1 MLRNKQI
8 FQIAHLGLNI
18 FLIVLLFG
26 CRPEDNVSGSQDT
39 VEEELL
45 PTQTAQSE
53 AVTAT
58 IMLSTLT
65 PSPQPSSTPT
75 LPSATSTPLSAT
87 IEPTTTATPEITP
100 MPGSEIER
108 IFNIGGARIYDYWG
122 ERVAIS
128 PDERWLAVINVHQ
141 EVGSDGVNK
150 ARWEEVR
157 VYDFK
162 TGQQH
167 HLLQRTPGI
176 AAETYVA
183 MAFSPDSQWLAVAGT
198 EQIIWV
204 WDIISGEL
212 VQQFSFWGPISDLA
226 FSPDGTRVAAVSP
239 SEDPQEYGIGIF
251 DMKTGSLVTQMREMA
266 AASVTFLGNEEQ
278 LVIGAAAYPHPNQE
292 RGDAA
297 LFIWNSES
305 NIVTNILSQYGI
317 SPVIALN
324 SENQILA
331 AVIENKLHLIELQSL
346 VEIDI
351 EKPEIGAR
359 SLSFDDAG
367 NIWAL
372 GFDGLLSQWSV
383 DGRLL
388 TQKQFD
394 GATDFVVIPSKNHLL
409 ISFPDHLWEVSFDE

>member
-8 FQIAHLGLNI
+8 FQIVHLGLNI
-18 FLIVLLFG
+18 FLIILLVG
-26 CRPEDNVSGSQDT
+26 CRPEDNVLGSQDT

-45 PTQTAQSE
+45 PTQTSQSE

-58 IMLSTLT
+58 IMLSTMT

-75 LPSATSTPLSAT
+75 LPSAASTPLSAT
-87 IEPTTTATPEITP
+87 IESTTIATPEITP
-100 MPGSEIER
+100 IPGLEIER
-108 IFNIGGARIYDYWG
+108 IFDIGGARIYDFWG

-128 PDERWLAVINVHQ
+128 PDERWLAVITVNQ
-141 EVGSDGVNK
+141 EIGSDGVNEV
-150 ARWEEVR
+150 RWEEVKL
-157 VYDFK
+157 YEYE
-162 TGQQH
+162 TGQQLH
-167 HLLQRTPGI
+167 MLQRTNS
-176 AAETYVA
+176 AAETYGA

-204 WDIISGEL
+204 WDVISGEL

-226 FSPDGTRVAAVSP
+226 FSPDGTRVAVVSP
-239 SEDPQEYGIGIF
+239 SEDTREYGIGIF
-251 DMKTGSLVTQMREMA
+251 DMKTGSLVAQIREMA
-266 AASVTFLGNEEQ
+266 MASVTFLGNEEQ

-297 LFIWNSES
+297 LFIWNSGS
-305 NIVTNILSQYGI
+305 NTVTNILSQNGI
-317 SPVIALN
+317 SPVIAFN
-324 SENQILA
+324 SENQTLA

-372 GFDGLLSQWSV
+372 DFDGLLSQWSV